1 MKSQLRVLGLVLI
14 LVSLV
19 LTASFITGAVT
30 PTESVGP
37 QRPVGPGP
45 SATDIEPQGQV
56 GPDMA
61 GVGPGAGNVMI
72 FGIDWVYVVASGL
85 VLVALGAGLAIGRG
99 PRRHT
104 VGN

>member
-14 LVSLV
+14 LISLV
-19 LTASFITGAVT
+19 LTASFITGGAT
-30 PTESVGP
+30 PTESGGP
-37 QRPVGPGP
+37 QDGVRPDP
-45 SATDIEPQGQV
+45 ADIGPQGQV
-56 GPDMA
+56 GRDVA
-61 GVGPGAGNVMI
+61 GVGPRAGNVMI

-104 VGN
+104 VGH